1 MNEKKIKMIKKDE
14 EPMKV
19 SNGATSIDNKED
31 LTIIDGIKLEVGK
44 SYYVQYKHCP
54 SDWKLCRIN
63 RLTVNGHPWSDD
75 RGGVITDSHNVKT
88 VEDFLKYDKI
98 SIQKI
103 SRKGLKE
110 IYEIASIHTKNKILE
125 YGNRN
130 QFDDYVEL
138 TQEEVD
144 NIYKSFSDENLKIVS
159 KYLKLDNFS
168 VYIVDKKDIRI
179 RKVGKYEMKGFT
191 LNPIYNWEI
200 KKDDNG
206 DICLIPSKI
215 N

>member
-1 MNEKKIKMIKKDE
+1 MGD
-14 EPMKV
+14 
-19 SNGATSIDNKED
+19 
-31 LTIIDGIKLEVGK
+31 
-44 SYYVQYKHCP
+44 YVCH
-54 SDWKLCRIN
+54 
-63 RLTVNGHPWSDD
+63 
-75 RGGVITDSHNVKT
+75 
-88 VEDFLKYDKI
+88 
-98 SIQKI
+98 
-103 SRKGLKE
+103 
-110 IYEIASIHTKNKILE
+110 
-125 YGNRN
+125 

-159 KYLKLDNFS
+159 KYLKLDDFS
-168 VYIVDKKDIRI
+168 VCIVDKKDIRI